1 MKECFK
7 CFQEKE
13 LSEFY
18 KHPQMPDGTV
28 NKCKECNKADN
39 IQNRND
45 KSDHYRAYD
54 KKRAMIPHRVAARKE
69 YDQTDAGKESNA
81 KARDKYRESYP
92 NAYRARMRF
101 GNALRSGK
109 IARPTTCSECPSTKM
124 IQGHHDDYDKPLD
137 VRWLCVK
144 CHTAWHRHNTPLNRI

>member
-45 KSDHYRAYD
+45 KIDHYVAYD
-54 KKRAMIPHRVAARKE
+54 KRRAMIPHRVAARKE
-69 YDQTDAGKESNA
+69 YMATQPGKESHN
-81 KARDKYRESYP
+81 KSNKKYLTAYP
-92 NAYRARMRF
+92 NTKRAKSIF
-101 GNALRSGK
+101 GYGMKSGK
-109 IARPTTCSECPSTKM
+109 ITRPTTCSKCPSTTM